1 MVRNGAP
8 LPVVQEASR
17 TRLDCDDG
25 DLYPTSARST
35 CARRIRRFTRPRVSD
50 NKSITLASWPA
61 SWPSFVVDVARL
73 AHLKTTVGE
82 LTPSLGKGRST
93 SPWLTRPNM
102 AEAGRYGVPVPF
114 RPAYPF
120 SVLEKFRISQPLVNV
135 VHQLVSRHF

>member
-1 MVRNGAP
+1 MSAEDP
-8 LPVVQEASR
+8 ED
-17 TRLDCDDG
+17 LD
-25 DLYPTSARST
+25 LNT
-35 CARRIRRFTRPRVSD
+35 IRVEIVFRMLHDVD
-50 NKSITLASWPA
+50 A